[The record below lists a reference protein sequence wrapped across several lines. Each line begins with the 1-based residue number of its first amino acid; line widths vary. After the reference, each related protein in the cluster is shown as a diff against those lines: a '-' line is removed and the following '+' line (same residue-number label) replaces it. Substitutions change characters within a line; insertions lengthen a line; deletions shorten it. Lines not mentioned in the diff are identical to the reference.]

1 MSNLKSIVNL
11 NGEITMSLK
20 SVIIIGS
27 GFGGL
32 SAAALL
38 AKQDHKVTV
47 IEKNDHPGGRASVWK
62 KDGFIFD
69 MGPSWYLMPDVFENF
84 FKIFNKK
91 PEDYMQLTRLDPSY
105 RVFFDKDD
113 FVDISTDIEKNMDL
127 FETLEPGAKEKMKQY
142 MEKSEYEYDIAMKDF
157 IYKDYKHLTDFFKPR
172 LIYEGTKLHMF
183 EKLDN
188 YAKRY
193 FKSEKIRKILE
204 YTIVFLGGS
213 PYDSPAL
220 YSLMSHVDFNMG
232 VWFPKGGIAALA
244 QSMHSLAVEQG
255 AEFIFEEPV
264 EKILVENGKAI
275 GVKTNKNE
283 YHADIVVV
291 NADYAWSEMNLLDEK
306 HQSYT
311 NKYWEKRKIAPSAY
325 LLYLGLD
332 KQLKKFIHHNL
343 YFHPSWNEHFD
354 DIFKDPKW
362 PVNFSYYVSCISKT
376 DPDSAI
382 KNGENVFVLIP
393 VAPDLKDTA
402 EIREEYFDKVIEHM
416 EELSQENI
424 RDHIV
429 VKRIFTHSDFTDR
442 YNAYKGTALGLAH
455 TLKQTAIFRPKHQ
468 SKKVKNLYYTGHY
481 NHPGIGVPMVI
492 ISSKIVSDMIKKTYA
507 N

>member
-1 MSNLKSIVNL
+1 
-11 NGEITMSLK
+11 
-20 SVIIIGS
+20 
-27 GFGGL
+27 
-32 SAAALL
+32 
-38 AKQDHKVTV
+38 
-47 IEKNDHPGGRASVWK
+47 
-62 KDGFIFD
+62 
-69 MGPSWYLMPDVFENF
+69 
-84 FKIFNKK
+84 
-91 PEDYMQLTRLDPSY
+91 
-105 RVFFDKDD
+105 
-113 FVDISTDIEKNMDL
+113 
-127 FETLEPGAKEKMKQY
+127 
-142 MEKSEYEYDIAMKDF
+142 
-157 IYKDYKHLTDFFKPR
+157 
-172 LIYEGTKLHMF
+172 
-183 EKLDN
+183 
-188 YAKRY
+188 
-193 FKSEKIRKILE
+193 
-204 YTIVFLGGS
+204 
-213 PYDSPAL
+213 
-220 YSLMSHVDFNMG
+220 
-232 VWFPKGGIAALA
+232 
-244 QSMHSLAVEQG
+244 
-255 AEFIFEEPV
+255 
-264 EKILVENGKAI
+264 
-275 GVKTNKNE
+275 
-283 YHADIVVV
+283 
-291 NADYAWSEMNLLDEK
+291 MNLLDEK